1 MDDNRAVN
9 GTTDDKPSETNKTS
23 PTDKISSDVK
33 KFNSEA
39 NKLVQV
45 KRSSLEIKDVTVTD
59 KKSNAEINKDNKSSK
74 GKENRDVKTN
84 VDVSP
89 IKKSSVDTNKVTT
102 DKKSKIEVRKS
113 ADDVRLAEVKDRRST
128 EMSKSSIEINNEI
141 KPEVRAITEII
152 KNDKKERSRSS
163 STEICE
169 NKRVSAEVSRIESRS
184 RSVDDMDRYSVEVKR
199 ERDRNS
205 KDYSRSSSIEESGV
219 RQVEIRPVTVS
230 VFCLYILTKRYR
242 RVFF

>member
-1 MDDNRAVN
+1 M
-9 GTTDDKPSETNKTS
+9 
-23 PTDKISSDVK
+23 
-33 KFNSEA
+33 A
-39 NKLVQV
+39 NKVVQV
-45 KRSSLEIKDVTVTD
+45 KRSSLEIIVTTD
-59 KKSNAEINKDNKSSK
+59 SKSNLDVNKDKDSKSSK
-74 GKENRDVKTN
+74 DKDGKDVKKI

-89 IKKSSVDTNKVTT
+89 VKKTSTDNINKVTT
-102 DKKSKIEVRKS
+102 DNKSKVEVRKS
-113 ADDVRLAEVKDRRST
+113 ADDVRLSEVKERRST
-128 EMSKSSIEINNEI
+128 EISKSSIEINNEI

-184 RSVDDMDRYSVEVKR
+184 RSVDDKDRYSVEVKR
-199 ERDRNS
+199 ERDRGS

-230 VFCLYILTKRYR
+230 VAFTT
-242 RVFF
+242 